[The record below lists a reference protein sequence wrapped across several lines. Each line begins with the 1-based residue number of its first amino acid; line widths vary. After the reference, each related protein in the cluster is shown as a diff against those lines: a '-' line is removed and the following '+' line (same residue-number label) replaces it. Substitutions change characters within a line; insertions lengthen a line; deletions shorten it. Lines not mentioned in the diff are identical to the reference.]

1 MKIRYYQKIDH
12 GRWLG
17 FILAMISIFILSGA
31 DVTTQWIGW
40 AIACCSCSI
49 WIYMGIKDKD
59 TPRTLM
65 EVMYF
70 LLGLRA
76 VWNWMGQ

>member
-1 MKIRYYQKIDH
+1 
-12 GRWLG
+12 
-17 FILAMISIFILSGA
+17 MISIFILSDA
-31 DVTTQWIGW
+31 DVATQWIGW
-40 AIACCSCSI
+40 GIACFSCSI

-59 TPRTLM
+59 VPRTLM

-76 VWNWMGQ
+76 VWNWIGQ

>member
-1 MKIRYYQKIDH
+1 MKIRYYKKIDQW
-12 GRWLG
+12 RWIG
-17 FILAMISIFILSGA
+17 FVLAMSSIFILSGA
-31 DVTTQWIGW
+31 DVSTQWIGW

-49 WIYMGIKDKD
+49 WICMGIKDKD
-59 TPRTLM
+59 VPRTLM

>member
-12 GRWLG
+12 GRWIG
-17 FILAMISIFILSGA
+17 FVLAMIGVFILSGA
-31 DVTTQWIGW
+31 DVATQWIGW
-40 AIACCSCSI
+40 AIASCSCSI
-49 WIYMGIKDKD
+49 WIYMGIKDRD

-65 EVMYF
+65 ELMYF

-76 VWNWMGQ
+76 VWNWLEQ

>member
-1 MKIRYYQKIDH
+1 MKIRYYQKIDQW
-12 GRWLG
+12 RWVG
-17 FILAMISIFILSGA
+17 FVLAMVSVFILSGA
-31 DVTTQWIGW
+31 NVATQWIGW
-40 AIACCSCSI
+40 AIACGSCSI
-49 WIYMGIKDKD
+49 WIYMGIKDRD

-76 VWNWMGQ
+76 VWNWMDW

>member
-1 MKIRYYQKIDH
+1 MKIRYYQHID
-12 GRWLG
+12 RWRWVG
-17 FILAMISIFILSGA
+17 FVLAMISIFILSDA
-31 DVTTQWIGW
+31 DVATQWIGW

-59 TPRTLM
+59 VPRTLM

-76 VWNWMGQ
+76 VWNWIGQ